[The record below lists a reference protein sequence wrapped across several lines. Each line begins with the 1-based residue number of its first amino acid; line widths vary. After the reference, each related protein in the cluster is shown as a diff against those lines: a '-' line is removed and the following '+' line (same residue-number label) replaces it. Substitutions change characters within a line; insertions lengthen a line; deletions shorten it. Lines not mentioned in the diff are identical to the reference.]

1 MDEVYRDV
9 YPVFRA
15 LTHRRKYYH
24 NVVFV
29 LGTYVES
36 LSLMMCMHTHR
47 QTHTHTHTHTQTH
60 MLTYTQPCF
69 AGHMYHWSDC
79 YRPFPSLLPGG
90 PGSGKGT
97 HCARVVSEF
106 NFAHLSTG
114 DLLRSEVEKGSP
126 IGREMEETMRQGQLV
141 PSVGCLFE

>member
-47 QTHTHTHTHTQTH
+47 QTHMHTHIHTDTHAHIYTT
-60 MLTYTQPCF
+60 MLCRS
-69 AGHMYHWSDC
+69 HV
-79 YRPFPSLLPGG
+79 SL
-90 PGSGKGT
+90 
-97 HCARVVSEF
+97 E
-106 NFAHLSTG
+106 
-114 DLLRSEVEKGSP
+114 
-126 IGREMEETMRQGQLV
+126 
-141 PSVGCLFE
+141 